1 MQNNL
6 LNSENINFDGVDYK
20 LIWSDQMPDLK
31 KGKITQVSGFVLN
44 DKNQVLVIK
53 NKHGWGIPG
62 GHPETSDKTLMDVLI
77 REVFEESCVEIK
89 NKIEYIG
96 CVIVENII
104 NQEINYQMRYI
115 GYLANIKSFEQKYET
130 SGRDF
135 VKINNLGNYVDWIK
149 GYIGNIQKQKLLQFT
164 TINYD

>member
-44 DKNQVLVIK
+44 DKNRVLVIK

-62 GHPETSDKTLMDVLI
+62 GHPETCDKTLMDVLI
-77 REVFEESCVEIK
+77 REVFEESCAKIK
-89 NKIEYIG
+89 DKTKYIG
-96 CVIVENII
+96 CIIVQNLT
-104 NQEINYQMRYI
+104 NQEINYQMRYLC
-115 GYLANIKSFEQKYET
+115 YLGSVENFEPKYET
-130 SGRDF
+130 TNRRF
-135 VKINNLGNYVDWIK
+135 VKINNLSHYITWIK
-149 GYIGNIQKQKLLQFT
+149 GIVGNIQKQKLLQ
-164 TINYD
+164 YV